1 MRHIDCANPITFAT
15 VRRPYCTT
23 HGMAEDIATRR
34 FTRIDFEAEVKLY
47 SAGAMWDTT
56 LIDISLKGALCSRP
70 ADWDGRMDKSYRLEL
85 RLPGGSRISMNANA
99 ANANASSIGFQWS
112 KIDFDSFTHL
122 KRLIELNIGDP
133 ELMNRELSALG

>member
-1 MRHIDCANPITFAT
+1 MSDDHP
-15 VRRPYCTT
+15 
-23 HGMAEDIATRR
+23 TRR
-34 FTRIDFEAEVKLY
+34 FTRIDFEAEVKIY
-47 SAGAMWDTT
+47 SAGAMWDTSV
-56 LIDISLKGALCSRP
+56 LDISLKGALCSRP
-70 ADWDGRMDKSYRLEL
+70 EGWNAVASKSYRLEL

-99 ANANASSIGFQWS
+99 ANADERTIGFEWS